1 MMLPF
6 FLFLIFFLLLSKRR
20 KEEEDTDLLKNKRAN
35 KLAKKRLSA
44 AGEALKAN
52 DSNKFYEEITKAL
65 WGYISDKL
73 NIPVSELNKEV
84 VRTKLAQINVDETQI
99 DNFLKTLE
107 ESEFARY
114 SNSSNTSNRM
124 NEVYEKSGTVIT
136 NIERGIR

>member
-1 MMLPF
+1 M
-6 FLFLIFFLLLSKRR
+6 SKRR
-20 KEEEDTDLLKNKRAN
+20 KEEEDTELLKNKRAS

-44 AGEALKAN
+44 AGAALKAN

-73 NIPVSELNKEV
+73 NIPVSDLNKDV
-84 VRTKLAQINVDETQI
+84 VKTKLTQLNIDETQI
-99 DNFLKTLE
+99 DSFLRTLE

-114 SNSSNTSNRM
+114 SNSANATSKM
-124 NEVYEKSGTVIT
+124 NEIYEKSGMVIT